1 MQTMIY
7 DSDAFSVFQLEWAGA
22 IAAPKTA
29 SAGDAQHGGFEI
41 VDKFARKEI
50 FIEGVVADG
59 FRLRVQSLMAGSPTT
74 DDIDDFLDGFSAL
87 SRQNLHAH

>member
-7 DSDAFSVFQLEWAGA
+7 DSDAFCVLQLDWSGEGEAEAEKNGGL
-22 IAAPKTA
+22 T
-29 SAGDAQHGGFEI
+29 HGGYEI

-50 FIEGVVADG
+50 FLGGSAAEG
-59 FRLRVQSLMAGSPTT
+59 FRSSVQALIDSEPSSE
-74 DDIDDFLDGFSAL
+74 DIDAFLDRYSAL

>member
-7 DSDAFSVFQLEWAGA
+7 DSDAFCVFQIDWSDAAGPNRQEGMA
-22 IAAPKTA
+22 
-29 SAGDAQHGGFEI
+29 HGGFEI

-50 FIEGVVADG
+50 FLGGRAAES
-59 FRLRVQSLMAGSPTT
+59 FRDSVQALIATQPSSE
-74 DDIDDFLDGFSAL
+74 DIDEFLDRYSAL

>member
-7 DSDAFSVFQLEWAGA
+7 DSDAFSVFQLDWGEH
-22 IAAPKTA
+22 T
-29 SAGDAQHGGFEI
+29 AGDDVPSRHGGYEI

-50 FIEGVVADG
+50 FIEGRVADG
-59 FRLRVQSLMAGSPTT
+59 FRARVQRLMADSPSSE
-74 DDIDDFLDGFSAL
+74 DIDEFLDGFSSL

>member
-22 IAAPKTA
+22 VAAPKTA
-29 SAGDAQHGGFEI
+29 SFDDTRHGGFEI

-74 DDIDDFLDGFSAL
+74 DDIDHFLDGFSAL